1 MAVALWEVVGCVN
14 KDLSHEK
21 KVHGRLIDNCI
32 LWCCGVWLG
41 GEEDVIVYTMREIC
55 SGGWRYGQYVWRM
68 IRVYVSLVV
77 HDFIFPDVHV
87 WSLLLPSCLQLGL
100 ITCGMHY
107 TSGLYVIYLNCAL
120 ISGIGWG
127 RGRGGIRPTLFFVQT
142 RDVLIF
148 ATYLTLFLPHVKF
161 ILSQI
166 IQQYSD

>member
-1 MAVALWEVVGCVN
+1 MTGGRRRRYCVH
-14 KDLSHEK
+14 D
-21 KVHGRLIDNCI
+21 
-32 LWCCGVWLG
+32 
-41 GEEDVIVYTMREIC
+41 